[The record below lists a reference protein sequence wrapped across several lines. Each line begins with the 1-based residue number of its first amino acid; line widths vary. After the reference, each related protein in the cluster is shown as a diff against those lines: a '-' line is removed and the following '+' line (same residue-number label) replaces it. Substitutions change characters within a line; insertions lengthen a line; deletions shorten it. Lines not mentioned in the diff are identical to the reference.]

1 MGARALLPLQ
11 CSATQMV
18 ISGGDKGGKQREE
31 YVHTG
36 GLSGLFGCIPT
47 YVLVDPSSDVHGV
60 GPGSLS
66 QGNPKTPNSI
76 MKEGIFPNTSWNFL
90 LLLEETL

>member
-1 MGARALLPLQ
+1 MYIQAGCQGCLAVYLH
-11 CSATQMV
+11 M
-18 ISGGDKGGKQREE
+18 
-31 YVHTG
+31 Y
-36 GLSGLFGCIPT
+36 LSIR
-47 YVLVDPSSDVHGV
+47 SSDVHGV